1 MKKYAEIVGKKI
13 NKIIEC
19 EEESSWAFNII
30 DITGVDLSGF
40 SEPSYNYSTSSWE
53 EYSEPVKSLNELKLI
68 KMNKLNEHF
77 TMLFNKNQPSV
88 IAEKES
94 WTTQQNEWSLYVQ
107 DANAN
112 TPYVDALAVAR
123 NISRADLM
131 DKIGIKVLGFA
142 TLQGQLQGFEDQIEA
157 VTTSDELDNITW

>member
-1 MKKYAEIVGKKI
+1 
-13 NKIIEC
+13 
-19 EEESSWAFNII
+19 
-30 DITGVDLSGF
+30 
-40 SEPSYNYSTSSWE
+40 
-53 EYSEPVKSLNELKLI
+53 
-68 KMNKLNEHF
+68 MNKLNEHF

-157 VTTSDELDNITW
+157 ATTSDELDNITW